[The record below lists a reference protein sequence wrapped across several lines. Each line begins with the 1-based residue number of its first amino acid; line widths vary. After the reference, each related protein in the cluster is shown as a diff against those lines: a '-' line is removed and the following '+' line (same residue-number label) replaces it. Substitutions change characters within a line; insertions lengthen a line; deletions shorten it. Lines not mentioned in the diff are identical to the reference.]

1 MQTVTTIF
9 QYILAIVG
17 LSLIVI
23 VHEFGHFLMAKL
35 SGIHVEEFFIGFG
48 PKLFKFKDRRGT
60 TYGISAIP
68 VGGYNKLLGMD
79 RNESI
84 PPDLKNKAFQNK
96 PFYKKLLVAV
106 GGVGFNVIFAVILMG
121 IILSFAPTAIIGFV
135 EAESPAD
142 INGFKIG
149 DEVIALNDQKIESWD
164 DFSTMTKKYPGEEV
178 TYTVIREGEEIKLE
192 AKLDDVEGQGYLGI
206 SPRYTLSPRYA
217 IKEYGFFGVIKESF
231 RIVWD
236 ISVTYI
242 KLFGMLF
249 TGKIPLSE
257 ARPVSPVGL
266 VSLFQQFASV
276 SIQDFIFFVALVS
289 VLMGFGNLIPIIPL
303 DGGNIILIIIESI
316 RRKPIPRRV
325 LEILNFAG
333 VFILVSIL
341 IIGFV
346 FDIIKPF
353 NIKNM

>member
-1 MQTVTTIF
+1 MQIVTTIL
-9 QYILAIVG
+9 QYILAIIG

-35 SGIHVEEFFIGFG
+35 SGIHVEEFFIGIG

-84 PPDLKNKAFQNK
+84 PPNLKNKAFQNK
-96 PFYKKLLVAV
+96 PFYKKLLVAI
-106 GGVGFNVIFAVILMG
+106 GGIGFNVIFAVIL
-121 IILSFAPTAIIGFV
+121 IVIVLSFAPTTIISFI
-135 EAESPAD
+135 EPDSPAD
-142 INGFKIG
+142 TSGFKVG
-149 DEVIALNDQKIESWD
+149 DEVIALDDQKIESWD
-164 DFSTMTKKYPGEEV
+164 DFSTVTKKYPGEEV
-178 TYTVIREGEEIKLE
+178 TYTVIRDGEEIKLE
-192 AKLDDVEGQGYLGI
+192 AKLNNVEGQGYLGI
-206 SPRYTLSPRYA
+206 SPRYTISPRYA
-217 IKEYGFFGVIKESF
+217 IERFGFFGTIKESF
-231 RIVWD
+231 RITWD
-236 ISVTYI
+236 ISVTYV

-249 TGKIPLSE
+249 SGKIPLSE

-266 VSLFQQFASV
+266 VSLFQQFASI

-289 VLMGFGNLIPIIPL
+289 ILMGFGNLIPIIPL
-303 DGGNIILIIIESI
+303 DGGNILLIVVESI
-316 RRKPIPRRV
+316 RRKPVPRKV
-325 LEILNFAG
+325 LEVLNSIG